1 MSDERNQSLFIIVY
15 PGKET
20 AEDVYHTLR
29 AFEKQDQIDIKT
41 AATLYRTEQGKLL
54 LKRRQRLTLWKDEF
68 DVGSIGLI
76 MAGTKAGILAGTL
89 IDALIGSQRCF
100 ELRDVKAFLDD
111 NLGSD
116 DSGLVILMANA
127 DWEAI
132 QNEVGLI
139 GKALT
144 IELTVKAEKQLAEI
158 AADEDITAVV
168 REYVEIEE
176 VNL

>member
-89 IDALIGSQRCF
+89 IDALIDSQRCF

-116 DSGLVILMANA
+116 DSGLVILVANA

-132 QNEVGLI
+132 QNEVGLT
-139 GKALT
+139 GKELT